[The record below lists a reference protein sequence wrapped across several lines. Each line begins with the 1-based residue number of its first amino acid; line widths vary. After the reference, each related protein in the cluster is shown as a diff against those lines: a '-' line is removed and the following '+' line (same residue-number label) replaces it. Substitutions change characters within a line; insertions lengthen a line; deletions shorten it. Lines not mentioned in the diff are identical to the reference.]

1 MKTHCILHRNL
12 LSWSTYHHDMYQAW
26 PANRRFEEIAEY
38 VQIQYLYSGKSSSP
52 VFFFLILTNCHHTE
66 QKLKLRVPIVKIS
79 LSVSYKYLE
88 MSFFLI
94 VVVVF
99 WPFYNFLLNATSTT
113 ICLPVFRQS
122 SFYLISVL
130 QHCIF
135 PSDTVNVFYYLTIL
149 CPFTCKLPFI
159 SKILI
164 LKITNKPMVY
174 AW

>member
-1 MKTHCILHRNL
+1 MTCIRLDLLIADLKKL
-12 LSWSTYHHDMYQAW
+12 LSMC
-26 PANRRFEEIAEY
+26 R
-38 VQIQYLYSGKSSSP
+38 SSIYI
-52 VFFFLILTNCHHTE
+52 VENLHCLFFFFLILTNCHHTE

-149 CPFTCKLPFI
+149 CPLHVSYLSLAK
-159 SKILI
+159 
-164 LKITNKPMVY
+164 Y
-174 AW
+174 

>member
-1 MKTHCILHRNL
+1 MTCIRLDLLIADLKKL
-12 LSWSTYHHDMYQAW
+12 LSMC
-26 PANRRFEEIAEY
+26 R
-38 VQIQYLYSGKSSSP
+38 SSIYI
-52 VFFFLILTNCHHTE
+52 VENLHCLLFFFLILTNCHHTE

-174 AW
+174 A

>member
-1 MKTHCILHRNL
+1 MTCIRLDLLIADLKKL
-12 LSWSTYHHDMYQAW
+12 LSMC
-26 PANRRFEEIAEY
+26 R
-38 VQIQYLYSGKSSSP
+38 SSIYI
-52 VFFFLILTNCHHTE
+52 VENLHCLFFFFFLILTNCHHTE

-174 AW
+174 A